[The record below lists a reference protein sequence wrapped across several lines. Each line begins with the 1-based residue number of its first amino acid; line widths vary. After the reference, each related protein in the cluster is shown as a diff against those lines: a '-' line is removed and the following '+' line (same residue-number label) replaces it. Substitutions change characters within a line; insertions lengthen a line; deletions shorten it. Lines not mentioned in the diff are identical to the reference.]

1 MNRPFIETLPKKAER
16 GRNRREIRDLA
27 ELRVQPCGPL
37 HPCSYW
43 IVIKRSRASDRAHCP
58 VIHSSSPD
66 YFSLCVSTR
75 RRKKNKPP
83 LIHVF
88 LPHDYVKRRGPKPGS
103 TIRQTLPLL
112 RAGGSEDRLFSI
124 LWNCCVRGTKGLRPK
139 VNSKWTIVMYL
150 ARIVLTL
157 VLYRKYTECGVYR
170 WYDRRGTMFCNSITH
185 GNNMSRKYII

>member
-1 MNRPFIETLPKKAER
+1 MNRPFIETLPKKAKR
-16 GRNRREIRDLA
+16 GRNRGEIRDLA

-83 LIHVF
+83 LIHVY
-88 LPHDYVKRRGPKPGS
+88 LPHDYVKRQVLSQDQRSARLCLFSERIGGS
-103 TIRQTLPLL
+103 FLFDFMKLL
-112 RAGGSEDRLFSI
+112 RSWHKGIKTEGEFEMDDRNVSCEDRFTLSFI
-124 LWNCCVRGTKGLRPK
+124 LEIYRVRCLLLIPWKK
-139 VNSKWTIVMYL
+139 DN
-150 ARIVLTL
+150 VLQFDHA
-157 VLYRKYTECGVYR
+157 
-170 WYDRRGTMFCNSITH
+170 WQ
-185 GNNMSRKYII
+185 